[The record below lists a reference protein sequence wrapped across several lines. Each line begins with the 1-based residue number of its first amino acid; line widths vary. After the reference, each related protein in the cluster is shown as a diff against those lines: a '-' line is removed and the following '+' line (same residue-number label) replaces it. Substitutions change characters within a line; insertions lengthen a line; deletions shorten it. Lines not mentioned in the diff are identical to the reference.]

1 LREPVEYFRQFFH
14 LTLLNHIVEQSDVYA
29 AQCNS
34 NFQITETELEIF
46 LGTLLKMGLSPMP
59 RYSMYWSTEVRC
71 DANAD
76 AGSGNE
82 AVLDRESPRYD
93 RLFKI
98 RPLIE
103 SIRQSCLQY
112 QSIDEEIIPYKGRNK
127 LKQYIP
133 KKPKKW
139 GFKVNARTGV
149 SWLLYDFCFY
159 EGKMPR
165 VKKPSGC
172 LSFDVVMKLCETITE
187 SELEAFLGTLLKMGL
202 VPKPRYSMY
211 WSTELRCDAI
221 ADAMSRNRFR
231 EVLRYLHFNDNSETV
246 PDRESPCYDRL
257 FKIRPLIESIRQS
270 CLRLEQEEYHT
281 SQRSQR
287 NKASKLTLGV
297 SGLLYDFC
305 FYEGKV
311 PRVKKPSGCL
321 SFDVVMK
328 LCETV
333 PKHRN
338 FKIFFDNYFTHLD
351 LQLRLLKKGIHTIR
365 TIR

>member
-1 LREPVEYFRQFFH
+1 

-149 SWLLYDFCFY
+149 SGLLYDFCFY

-172 LSFDVVMKLCETITE
+172 LSFD
-187 SELEAFLGTLLKMGL
+187 
-202 VPKPRYSMY
+202 
-211 WSTELRCDAI
+211 
-221 ADAMSRNRFR
+221 
-231 EVLRYLHFNDNSETV
+231 
-246 PDRESPCYDRL
+246 
-257 FKIRPLIESIRQS
+257 
-270 CLRLEQEEYHT
+270 
-281 SQRSQR
+281 
-287 NKASKLTLGV
+287 
-297 SGLLYDFC
+297 
-305 FYEGKV
+305 
-311 PRVKKPSGCL
+311 
-321 SFDVVMK
+321 
-328 LCETV
+328 
-333 PKHRN
+333 
-338 FKIFFDNYFTHLD
+338 
-351 LQLRLLKKGIHTIR
+351 
-365 TIR
+365 